1 MTIYNPE
8 GTHSKYTQVSR
19 HWCPHSEAYTGADS
33 LLTAQ
38 RNGWQLAGLVY
49 QQDIIFPNGRQTT
62 LYHFE
67 LLRGSENVIMPV
79 LRNPFVER
87 LIQQQAVDVL
97 PYCNISQTYPAL
109 QVAGA

>member
-8 GTHSKYTQVSR
+8 GTHSKYTQVNR
-19 HWCPHSEAYTGADS
+19 HWCAHSEAYTGADS

-49 QQDIIFPNGRQTT
+49 QQNVLFPNGRHTT

-67 LLRGSENVIMPV
+67 LVRGSEKVLMPV

-87 LIQQQAVDVL
+87 LIQQQAVDIL
-97 PYCNISQTYPAL
+97 PYRHLPQAYPAL
-109 QVAGA
+109 QVVGA